1 MTLLRVFALLVLP
14 LSLVAQIPMVTDR
27 PDQTEST
34 VTVPRGMLQFET
46 GAERDHT
53 EALTVGSTLLRYGLH
68 PRFEARLGFGGYQR
82 SGGISG
88 VGDADVGFKLG
99 LGREGALIDVAW
111 LGAVSLPTGS
121 DAFTTDQVDPST
133 RIALAMPINSRVSF
147 GANAGVTWT
156 AGRADGLYTAVLGF
170 SLTDRLGMFAES
182 FGSLPVS
189 DGGVAA
195 HLVDGGFTLGLT
207 PTLQLD
213 ASGGVGISAGAADW
227 FLGLGVSARIGTTN

>member
-1 MTLLRVFALLVLP
+1 M
-14 LSLVAQIPMVTDR
+14 ITDR
-27 PDQTEST
+27 PDQTESAAI
-34 VTVPRGMLQFET
+34 VPRGMLQIET
-46 GAERDHT
+46 GGERDHT
-53 EALTVGSTLLRYGLH
+53 QALTVGSTLLRYGLH
-68 PRFEARLGFGGYQR
+68 QRLEARLGFGGYQR
-82 SGGISG
+82 SGGITG
-88 VGDADVGFKLG
+88 VGDAEVGFKLG
-99 LGREGALIDVAW
+99 LGREGALMEIAL

-121 DAFTTDQVDPST
+121 DAFTTDKADPST
-133 RIALAMPINSRVSF
+133 RVALAMPISSRVSF
-147 GANAGVTWT
+147 GANGGMTWT

-213 ASGGVGISAGAADW
+213 ASGGVGISAGAPDW
-227 FLGLGVSARIGTTN
+227 FVGLGLSARIGRTN